1 VSKEHPTTHEALAA
15 DLGFSVDSSYKQLYY
30 GDNPRP
36 ASREEVLLWGRAVQA
51 KAAFRASQHR
61 EAIAD
66 AENNSLK
73 ASCNAYRE
81 ELQRLH
87 DFMGHRYPIRETDD
101 VIEFV
106 MDTIVNLQTGKDNLL
121 KKAREIYEIPPGS
134 DIFEFML
141 HQLRHMTGE
150 MAPETEQ
157 RRRDTIKERAERFPG
172 DPMNSMLADE
182 LDKVQAKIA
191 GRPVR
196 DSPQA

>member
-1 VSKEHPTTHEALAA
+1 MTDSVHQELAS
-15 DLGFSVDSSYKQLYY
+15 DVGFQVKGNQVYY

-36 ASREEVLLWGRAVQA
+36 ATREEKLLWGRAVQA
-51 KAAFRASQHR
+51 KAAFKASQHKV
-61 EAIAD
+61 AIAE

-87 DFMGHRYPIRETDD
+87 DFMGHRYPILETDD

-106 MDTIVNLQTGKDNLL
+106 MNTVVNLQTGKDNLL

-141 HQLRHMTGE
+141 QQLRHMTGE
-150 MAPETEQ
+150 MAPETEA
-157 RRRDTIKERAERFPG
+157 RRQQTIKEHAERFPG
-172 DPMNSMLADE
+172 DPMNSMLAE
-182 LDKVQAKIA
+182 HLDKLQGKRVQK
-191 GRPVR
+191 
-196 DSPQA
+196 